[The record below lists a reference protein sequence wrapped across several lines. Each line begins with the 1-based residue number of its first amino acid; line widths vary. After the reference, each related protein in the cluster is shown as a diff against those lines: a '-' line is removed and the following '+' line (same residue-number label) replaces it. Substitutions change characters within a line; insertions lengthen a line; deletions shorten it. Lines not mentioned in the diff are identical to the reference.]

1 MSINFDNLLYCSVYG
16 SSMALP
22 KVQSSVTISGSIGA
36 GGSTN
41 FDGYFE
47 LGRAF
52 GSFPDPPAIYIPK
65 PTVTAY
71 VNSATAPNN
80 ASRWYKVGT
89 NPRPFIL
96 GSSAGDLN
104 LTISMY
110 RLNSTA
116 SSPALYN
123 IEFSVYNAHDV
134 TATITT
140 TVINYIAYA
149 FANS

>member
-22 KVQSSVTISGSIGA
+22 KTQSAVTLSGSIGA
-36 GGSTN
+36 GGSTIFN
-41 FDGYFE
+41 GYFE

-52 GSFPDPPAIYIPK
+52 GSFPDPPAIYIPR
-65 PTVTAY
+65 PTVTVY
-71 VNSATAPNN
+71 VNSTTAPNN
-80 ASRWYKVGT
+80 ASRWYKVGN
-89 NPRPFIL
+89 NPRPLIL

-104 LTISMY
+104 LTISIS
-110 RLNSTA
+110 RFSSTA
-116 SSPALYN
+116 SAPALYN
-123 IEFSVYNAHDV
+123 IEFLVYNPYGV

-140 TVINYIAYA
+140 TVVNYLAYA

>member
-1 MSINFDNLLYCSVYG
+1 
-16 SSMALP
+16 MALP
-22 KVQSSVTISGSIGA
+22 KVQSSITISGSIGPGA
-36 GGSTN
+36 STI

-52 GSFPDPPAIYIPK
+52 GSFPDPPEIYIPR
-65 PTVTAY
+65 PTTTVY

-80 ASRWYKVGT
+80 AARWYKVGN
-89 NPRPFIL
+89 NPRPLIL

-104 LTISMY
+104 LNISIS
-110 RLNSTA
+110 RFSSTA
-116 SSPALYN
+116 SAPALYD
-123 IEFSVYNAHDV
+123 IQFLVYNPYGV
-134 TATITT
+134 TATMTT

>member
-36 GGSTN
+36 DSGTLFN
-41 FDGYFE
+41 GYFE

-80 ASRWYKVGT
+80 AARWYKVGT
-89 NPRPFIL
+89 NPRPLIL
-96 GSSAGDLN
+96 SSSAGDLN

-110 RLNSTA
+110 RFNSTA
-116 SSPALYN
+116 SAPALYDIQFTVFN
-123 IEFSVYNAHDV
+123 PYGV

>member
-22 KVQSSVTISGSIGA
+22 KTQSAVTLSGSIGA
-36 GGSTN
+36 GGSTIFN
-41 FDGYFE
+41 GYFE

-52 GSFPDPPAIYIPK
+52 GSFPDPPAIYIPR
-65 PTVTAY
+65 PTVTVY

-80 ASRWYKVGT
+80 ASRWYKVGN
-89 NPRPFIL
+89 NPRPLIL

-104 LTISMY
+104 LTISIS
-110 RLNSTA
+110 RFSSTA
-116 SSPALYN
+116 SAPALYN
-123 IEFSVYNAHDV
+123 IEFLVYNPYGV

-140 TVINYIAYA
+140 TVINYLAYA

>member
-36 GGSTN
+36 GGSTT

-80 ASRWYKVGT
+80 AARWYKVGT
-89 NPRPFIL
+89 NPRPLIL
-96 GSSAGDLN
+96 SSSAGDLN

-110 RLNSTA
+110 RFNSTA
-116 SSPALYN
+116 SAPALYDIQFTVFN
-123 IEFSVYNAHDV
+123 PYGV

-140 TVINYIAYA
+140 TVINYIAYG